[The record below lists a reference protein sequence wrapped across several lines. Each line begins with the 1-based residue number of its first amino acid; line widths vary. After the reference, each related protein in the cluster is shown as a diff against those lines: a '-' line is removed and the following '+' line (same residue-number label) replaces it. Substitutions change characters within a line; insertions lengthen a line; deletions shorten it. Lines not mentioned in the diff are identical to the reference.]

1 MTETERGCVVW
12 WITDESRSLSV
23 SLVSGSVISMFVR
36 LPCGGI
42 GVSRNRN
49 PVCLKNLFIVCASL
63 KESFWVVSCL
73 WRWTV
78 TLSGM
83 KSTRRAQRVWLPV
96 LWSNSSSK
104 WHQESWRSRL
114 PLSFAFFFFSLYVCL
129 YYLTY
134 EERCVPPLTA
144 ERLRCGSASRTSRG
158 GEHANVR
165 RASAFVSLFPFF
177 LHLSIK
183 LVLSS
188 NHRGF
193 CYFNS
198 VAIAAKLLQ
207 QRLNVSKILIVD
219 WVSSFWK
226 IIWH

>member
-49 PVCLKNLFIVCASL
+49 PVCLKNLFIICASL

-83 KSTRRAQRVWLPV
+83 KSTRRAQRVWLLV

-114 PLSFAFFFFSLYVCL
+114 PLSFAFFFFFLCMCVCIIWLTKSAVFLPSLQNGFAVVRPPGHHA
-129 YYLTY
+129 
-134 EERCVPPLTA
+134 EESTPMWDAP
-144 ERLRCGSASRTSRG
+144 
-158 GEHANVR
+158 
-165 RASAFVSLFPFF
+165 
-177 LHLSIK
+177 LHLCHSF
-183 LVLSS
+183 LSS
-188 NHRGF
+188 F
-193 CYFNS
+193 IC
-198 VAIAAKLLQ
+198 Q
-207 QRLNVSKILIVD
+207 
-219 WVSSFWK
+219 
-226 IIWH
+226 

>member
-49 PVCLKNLFIVCASL
+49 PVCLKNLFIICASL

-114 PLSFAFFFFSLYVCL
+114 PLSFAFFFFFSVCVSVL
-129 YYLTY
+129 FDL
-134 EERCVPPLTA
+134 
-144 ERLRCGSASRTSRG
+144 
-158 GEHANVR
+158 R
-165 RASAFVSLFPFF
+165 RALCSSPHCRTASLWFGLQDITRRRARQCETRLCICVTLSFLPSFVN
-177 LHLSIK
+177 K
-183 LVLSS
+183 VGALVQSQ
-188 NHRGF
+188 G
-193 CYFNS
+193 
-198 VAIAAKLLQ
+198 LL
-207 QRLNVSKILIVD
+207 LL
-219 WVSSFWK
+219 
-226 IIWH
+226 